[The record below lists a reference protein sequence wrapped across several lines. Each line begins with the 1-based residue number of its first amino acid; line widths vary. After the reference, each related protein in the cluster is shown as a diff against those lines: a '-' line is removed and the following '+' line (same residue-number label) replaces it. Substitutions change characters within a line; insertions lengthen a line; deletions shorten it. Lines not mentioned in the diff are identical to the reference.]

1 MLIIKKIRRSW
12 TRGFTLAE
20 ILITLVIIGLVGAL
34 SIPLIAPGKKTPGKV
49 KSPHG
54 TIECLWIDDQV
65 QAWVSDNGENKGGK
79 LIKAGDEPAA
89 DDADPDKVI
98 AYVRD
103 NACFIRLPKANSYVL
118 QAVGAGGMGAKGLV
132 RPTIEE
138 ASTGAVGFIPT
149 DENFASTIND
159 KEKVPNWVRGKWSSI
174 WKDGHVVKYTV
185 IPPIGSSGE
194 AACNVRLKSFSK
206 SSPDYTDCKN
216 LCTPLDSKTCP
227 VKCIEKFEAKGGN
240 SGDGMPYIISTVL
253 DSQWNKTGEVV
264 TKNVNVKYD
273 ISQERTALTVGGKT
287 FSIKATESGTD
298 GKIDGTGR
306 PINGKNGA
314 SQYLTLEHGA
324 SKFIEKNDF
333 VGKYSAGDVTTAMF
347 INGQKGGTG
356 CNNLDGKPVIIG
368 KITRFPE
375 RIGYSYRT
383 NAINAKFGLAGKPGN
398 VTRVITEKMPSNE
411 IKMVPAFDNHT
422 VGRNVSQISTRT
434 SAGDWKEFVSATS
447 GEDSGVTEET
457 LEVERD
463 KDMPF
468 PRKYYPDAFQAQKP
482 ELMLA
487 NNMGYT
493 SYINSQPSLIP
504 GLSGAG
510 SHGLYTRMSYY
521 SDNYQFYWND
531 EVPTGNYD
539 PALSARGELITVP
552 KRCFDGQIT
561 TKEFCGQRNTPGN
574 RGGVVISW

>member
-118 QAVGAGGMGAKGLV
+118 QAVGAGGMGARGLV
-132 RPTIEE
+132 TPTIEE
-138 ASTGAVGFIPT
+138 TMTKLSGSIPT
-149 DENFASTIND
+149 DERFSSTLND
-159 KEKVPNWVRGKWSSI
+159 KEKVPNWVRSFWYRIWEEGKKVRYEI
-174 WKDGHVVKYTV
+174 YA
-185 IPPIGSSGE
+185 PIGSSGD

-206 SSPDYTDCKN
+206 SSPDYTDCKK
-216 LCTPLDSKTCP
+216 LCTPIDSKTCP
-227 VKCIEKFEAKGGN
+227 VKCIDKIEAKGGD
-240 SGDGMPYIISTVL
+240 SGIGAFVHYVEAPL
-253 DSQWNKTGEVV
+253 DSKWENGSKPPQ
-264 TKNVNVKYD
+264 KNVEVKYELTED
-273 ISQERTALTVGGKT
+273 KTILTVGGKV
-287 FSIKATESGTD
+287 FSIKTTGNGED
-298 GKIDGTGR
+298 GRIVAGK
-306 PINGKNGA
+306 PINGA
-314 SQYLTLEHGA
+314 SGEGHRLYLAGEAPEGYEYP
-324 SKFIEKNDF
+324 IRNDF
-333 VGKYSAGDVTTAMF
+333 AGSSGALTKMLDV
-347 INGQKGGTG
+347 QKGGTG
-356 CNNLDGKPVIIG
+356 CDNMDGKPVIMG
-368 KITRFPE
+368 KIIASPE
-375 RIGYSYRT
+375 YIRYSYIQ

-411 IKMVPAFDNHT
+411 IRMVPAFDNHT

-447 GEDSGVTEET
+447 GEDSGVTNET
-457 LEVERD
+457 LEVEKD

-468 PRKYYPDAFQAQKP
+468 PRKYYPEAFKAQNP

-487 NNMGYT
+487 NNMGYG
-493 SYINSQPSLIP
+493 SYIKANTDKIP
-504 GLSGAG
+504 GKSGAG
-510 SHGLYTRMSYY
+510 AHGLYTNMNYNENHY
-521 SDNYQFYWND
+521 NFFWGDSDKSIISPGATFGHF
-531 EVPTGNYD
+531 T
-539 PALSARGELITVP
+539 AP

-561 TKEFCGQRNTPGN
+561 TKEFCGQGNTPGN